1 MTNRPHDILII
12 IVLSAI
18 SQVSCA
24 TKPKVAEIHVAA
36 AANLR
41 NAFADLS
48 RAYGSKSNVIITPSF
63 GPTAQLAQQIENGA
77 PVDLF
82 LSADTQ
88 HVDQLIAKGV
98 ASADS
103 RAVYAR
109 GRLVLWAPSRPD
121 IRSLTDLA
129 ATNVHQVGIARPE
142 LAPYGAAAVQ
152 ALKHENLWTAV
163 EPKLVYAQSISASRQ
178 FADSG
183 NTDAA
188 FTAFSLIVNTPVHY
202 VEVDENLHDPLDQAL
217 CLTSTGSRNAA
228 ARDFRTFL
236 LSTDAKPVFKRYGY
250 DGSKK

>member
-1 MTNRPHDILII
+1 MTNRLREVLII
-12 IVLSAI
+12 FALSAI
-18 SQVSCA
+18 FQIACA
-24 TKPKVAEIHVAA
+24 TKPKVAEVHVAA

-41 NAFADLS
+41 NVFDDLS
-48 RAYGSKSNVIITPSF
+48 RAYGSKSGIMITPSF
-63 GPTAQLAQQIENGA
+63 GATAQLAQQIENGA
-77 PVDLF
+77 PIDLF

-88 HVDQLIAKGV
+88 HVDQLISKTV
-98 ASADS
+98 ANADS

-121 IRSLTDLA
+121 IRRLADLA
-129 ATNVHQVGIARPE
+129 ATNVRQVGIARPE

-188 FTAFSLIVNTPVHY
+188 FTAFSLIVNTPGHFVA
-202 VEVDENLHDPLDQAL
+202 VDDNLYAPLDQAL
-217 CLTSTGSRNAA
+217 CLTSAGSRNAA

-236 LSTDAKPVFKRYGY
+236 LSADAGAVFKRYGY
-250 DGSKK
+250 EGLKK